1 MPAKLEN
8 QRIILRRHL
17 KANRRLRRRKL
28 VVETL
33 ETRALL
39 TGSELSIDD
48 LILMA
53 TTELGLTEESAVLT
67 PVNVPEIELEIIEP
81 GPIEEV
87 RLEDI
92 LPNTYVNPWI
102 DEEFDEEIS
111 YGDREISV
119 GAGDDSTSWLIGTTI
134 AVEPTGLNP
143 SIAGPVDLDS
153 DETVLADAYGP
164 YNAGAVGLPGATSID
179 QQDQQDQ
186 VQLVRNRF
194 ASRFKEIWLV
204 LKVPQT
210 ISWFPHRDPCHNPS
224 RSR

>member
-111 YGDREISV
+111 YGGS
-119 GAGDDSTSWLIGTTI
+119 
-134 AVEPTGLNP
+134 
-143 SIAGPVDLDS
+143 
-153 DETVLADAYGP
+153 
-164 YNAGAVGLPGATSID
+164 
-179 QQDQQDQ
+179 
-186 VQLVRNRF
+186 
-194 ASRFKEIWLV
+194 
-204 LKVPQT
+204 
-210 ISWFPHRDPCHNPS
+210 
-224 RSR
+224 